1 MTTGLLRFTGVVG
14 LLPHEPMSMQLSDI
28 MIEVLGSRASSQA
41 PRKRSTQ
48 NTAGEPDLG
57 VFFLVI
63 FTPFSSGAANTSRN
77 RMALQRKNTGKME
90 MPQQKWNNMT
100 LLMWGKMAT
109 CCNSTMRGTRRT
121 RMRDMTTGQWKSTKK
136 KRRKWQNLLDLY

>member
-1 MTTGLLRFTGVVG
+1 MKTFISQRKKVSSRLKIHILY
-14 LLPHEPMSMQLSDI
+14 L
-28 MIEVLGSRASSQA
+28 EVLGSRAPNGA
-41 PRKRSTQ
+41 PKSTQ
-48 NTAGEPDLG
+48 NKAGEPDLG